1 MSPNSAS
8 TPGAATDKME
18 WHISETRLASA
29 GEAPYCRTMSSLA
42 RGYILGLVGVAI
54 FSLTLPL
61 TRIAVSELDP
71 LFISLG
77 RTVFAA
83 AIALPLLLISR
94 QPVPSVTDL
103 KQLLF
108 VASGVVFGFPLLSAI
123 AMKSVPA
130 SHGGVVL
137 GALPLATAAM
147 STVFAGERPSPVFW
161 FWAILGSLAVI
172 SFALWDSGLTLH
184 AGDGLLLAALLAASV
199 GYAAGGNLS
208 RSLGGWQV
216 ICWALVVGLPVTL
229 PATIMLFPAHAR
241 DVSMTSWSSFA
252 YLAVMSQLVGFF
264 AWNKGLAVG
273 GVARVGQVQL
283 LQTFMTL
290 GAAALINSEP
300 LTLRTTGFGLLV
312 ALCVWFGRK
321 AKVAAPER

>member
-1 MSPNSAS
+1 
-8 TPGAATDKME
+8 ME
-18 WHISETRLASA
+18 WHISKTRLASVC
-29 GEAPYCRTMSSLA
+29 EAPYCRTMSSLA
-42 RGYILGLVGVAI
+42 RGYMLGLVGVAI

-61 TRIAVSELDP
+61 TRIAVVELDP

-77 RTVFAA
+77 RTVLAA
-83 AIALPLLLISR
+83 AIALPLLLVTR
-94 QPVPSVTDL
+94 QPIPTAADL

-108 VASGVVFGFPLLSAI
+108 VASGVVFGFPVLSAI

-147 STVFAGERPSPVFW
+147 STVFAGERPSPA
-161 FWAILGSLAVI
+161 FWAWAALGSLAVI
-172 SFALWDSGLTLH
+172 SFALWDSGFSLH

-216 ICWALVVGLPVTL
+216 ICWALVVGLPITL
-229 PATIMLFPAHAR
+229 PATVMLFPDRATA
-241 DVSMTSWSSFA
+241 VSMTTWGSFI
-252 YLAVMSQLVGFF
+252 YLAVMSQFVGFF
-264 AWNKGLAVG
+264 AWNKGLALG

-290 GAAALINSEP
+290 GAATLINSEP
-300 LTLRTTGFGLLV
+300 LTLRTVGFGSLI

-321 AKVAAPER
+321 AKVSELPR